1 MKHAST
7 LFLKVAVWMMGLAVL
22 AICGILIL
30 PVIVNND
37 AGYYTPL
44 LALMCA
50 SAIPF
55 CLALNQTLKLLSSI
69 DENRAFSGLSV
80 RALGAIKLY
89 ALVIAALYGLG
100 LPYIYYAADR
110 DDAPGVIVIALVVI
124 FGSLVITGFA
134 AVLQLLLKSAIQIKK
149 ENDLT
154 V

>member
-55 CLALNQTLKLLSSI
+55 CLALNQTLKLLSFI

>member
-22 AICGILIL
+22 AICGILII
-30 PVIVNND
+30 PVIVNNE

-55 CLALNQTLKLLSSI
+55 FLALNKTLKLLSSI
-69 DENRAFSGLSV
+69 DENRAFSGRSV

-89 ALVIAALYGLG
+89 ALVIAALYSLG

-110 DDAPGVIVIALVVI
+110 DDAPGVIVIALIVI
-124 FGSLVITGFA
+124 FGSLVIAGFA
-134 AVLQLLLKSAIQIKK
+134 AVLQLLLKNAIHIKK